1 MNKASEL
8 EKIKSKINIQ
18 DFGNVSYNEFKKIQD
33 FSAKGELSR
42 EQLKLLVDVIPNFI
56 QLQQKFVDGLQSV
69 ISSAKESQRDA
80 LRGISVTLENITDLL
95 KEIVY
100 KSESED
106 LREKIADI
114 SLKLADYGLE
124 IAKIIQETN
133 KENNNTWKYV
143 AASVSGVV
151 FLVGGL
157 FLHRK

>member
-1 MNKASEL
+1 MNKDSEL
-8 EKIKSKINIQ
+8 ERIRSKVDIQ
-18 DFGNVSYNEFKKIQD
+18 DFGNVSYDEFERIQN
-33 FSAKGELSR
+33 FAAKGEISK
-42 EQLKLLVDVIPNFI
+42 EQLKLLVEVIPNFI

-69 ISSAKESQRDA
+69 INSAKESQRDA

-100 KSESED
+100 KSESEA

-151 FLVGGL
+151 LLVGGL
-157 FLHRK
+157 LFHRK

>member
-1 MNKASEL
+1 M
-8 EKIKSKINIQ
+8 
-18 DFGNVSYNEFKKIQD
+18 
-33 FSAKGELSR
+33 
-42 EQLKLLVDVIPNFI
+42 
-56 QLQQKFVDGLQSV
+56 
-69 ISSAKESQRDA
+69 
-80 LRGISVTLENITDLL
+80 ENITDLL

-100 KSESED
+100 KSESEA

-151 FLVGGL
+151 LLVGGL
-157 FLHRK
+157 LFRRK

>member
-80 LRGISVTLENITDLL
+80 LRGISVTLENITGLL

>member
-1 MNKASEL
+1 MNKDSEL
-8 EKIKSKINIQ
+8 ERIRSKVDIQ
-18 DFGNVSYNEFKKIQD
+18 DFGNVSYDEFERIQN
-33 FSAKGELSR
+33 FAAKGEISK
-42 EQLKLLVDVIPNFI
+42 EQLKLLVEVIPNFI

-69 ISSAKESQRDA
+69 INSAKESQRDA

-100 KSESED
+100 KSESEA

-151 FLVGGL
+151 LLVGGL
-157 FLHRK
+157 LFRRK